1 MMRLTVTLDKEDIKK
16 IGRLAML
23 TGKSIDDIIEDLKTD
38 VKQYIS
44 SKINEKLAEVAVT
57 R

>member
-16 IGRLAML
+16 IGKLAML

-44 SKINEKLAEVAVT
+44 SKINEKLAET

>member
-1 MMRLTVTLDKEDIKK
+1 MKLTVVLDKEDIKK
-16 IGRLAML
+16 IGKLAML
-23 TGKSIDDIIEDLKTD
+23 TGRSIDDIIEDLKTD

>member
-23 TGKSIDDIIEDLKTD
+23 TGRSIDDIIEDLKTD